1 MRGAIHLFL
10 ALLLAALL
18 PAFSLAQ
25 SSDADDDDDDDD
37 APSAAEQ
44 VAPQKSL
51 AQLPQQDLSEQLLYS
66 LLMGEIAA
74 QRGNPAQAAQ
84 TYLEVARQTR
94 DPRIAR
100 RAVELAQFAR
110 APEIALDAARVWH
123 EADPESPQGLRTVTV
138 LLVNA
143 RRVDD
148 AAPYIAKLL
157 QGKDQAPGGFMQLG
171 QLLVANSDKAANL
184 RVVRKL
190 AEPYPELPE
199 SHFAIAQAA
208 FAANDEALALAELTR
223 ASAIRP
229 GWDLPVIFEAQILRR
244 RAPAQAIERLGGFLD
259 KYPTARD
266 VRLNYA
272 RILVGE
278 KRYPEARTQ
287 FEKLLS
293 LHKDDSEAIY
303 GVGIL
308 AMQAKDYSTAE
319 ANLTRLLEVGF
330 RDPNGLR
337 FTLAQLA
344 EEQKD
349 WPRAIGWYDSIKRGE
364 HAMPARMRTANAL
377 AKQGKLDEARKYL
390 QQVNAGE
397 GERVQ
402 LQIAEAQL
410 LRDAQQHKDAFDL
423 LGKALEANP
432 KQPDLMYDYA
442 LTAEKLNRMDLLE
455 KNLRELIQI
464 KPDHAHAYNALGYSL
479 ADRNER
485 LPEARKLIEKALELA
500 PEDYYIMDSMGWVLY
515 RMGDLKGAAQVLRR
529 AWKGRPD
536 GEIGAHLGE
545 VLWVLGEQAEAE
557 GIWREALEASP
568 DSETLL
574 KTIQRLKK
582 K

>member
-1 MRGAIHLFL
+1 MRRVIHLLL
-10 ALLLAALL
+10 ALLLAALF
-18 PAFSLAQ
+18 PALALAQ
-25 SSDADDDDDDDD
+25 ASDPDDDDDDD
-37 APSAAEQ
+37 APTLTEQ
-44 VAPQKSL
+44 VAPPPL
-51 AQLPQQDLSEQLLYS
+51 AKLPQQDLSEQLLYS
-66 LLMGEIAA
+66 LLLGEIAA
-74 QRGNPAQAAQ
+74 QRGDPAAAAQ
-84 TYLEVARQTR
+84 TYLDVARQTR

-110 APEIALDAARVWH
+110 APEIALDAAKVWH

-138 LLVNA
+138 LLVGSK
-143 RRVDD
+143 RVED

-171 QLLVANSDKAANL
+171 QLLTQNSDKDANL

-199 SHFAIAQAA
+199 AHFAIAQAA
-208 FAANDEALALAELTR
+208 FAATDEALALLELTR
-223 ASAIRP
+223 ASSIRP

-244 RAPAQAIERLGGFLD
+244 RSPAEAIDRLGGFLD

-272 RILVGE
+272 RILVAE

-293 LHKDDSEAIY
+293 LHKDDAEAIY

-319 ANLTRLLEVGF
+319 ANLTRLLDVGF

-377 AKQGKLDEARKYL
+377 AKQGKIDEARKYL

-410 LRDAQQHKDAFDL
+410 LRDAQLHKDAFDL

-432 KQPDLMYDYA
+432 KQPDLMYDFA
-442 LTAEKLNRMDLLE
+442 LTAEKINRMDLLE
-455 KNLRELIQI
+455 ANLRELIVI

-500 PEDYYIMDSMGWVLY
+500 PEDYYIMDSLGWVLY
-515 RMGDLKGAAQVLRR
+515 RMGDLKGAAQTLRR

-545 VLWVLGEQAEAE
+545 VLWVLGEHAEAE

-568 DSETLL
+568 DSDTL
-574 KTIQRLKK
+574 KQTIQRLKK

>member
-1 MRGAIHLFL
+1 MRGAIHLLL
-10 ALLLAALL
+10 ALLLATLFPAL
-18 PAFSLAQ
+18 ALAQ
-25 SSDADDDDDDDD
+25 ASDPDDDDDDDD
-37 APSAAEQ
+37 GPSVAEQ
-44 VAPQKSL
+44 VAPPSL
-51 AQLPQQDLSEQLLYS
+51 AQLPQQDLNEQLLYS
-66 LLMGEIAA
+66 ILLGEIAA
-74 QRGNPAQAAQ
+74 QRGNPAGAAQ
-84 TYLEVARQTR
+84 TYLDLARQTR

-110 APEIALDAARVWH
+110 APDIALDAAKVWH
-123 EADPESPQGLRTVTV
+123 EADPDSPQGLRTVTV
-138 LLVNA
+138 LLVSTK
-143 RRVDD
+143 RVDE

-171 QLLVANSDKAANL
+171 QLLTQNSDKGANL

-190 AEPYPELPE
+190 AEPYPDLAEA
-199 SHFAIAQAA
+199 HFAIAQAA
-208 FAANDEALALAELTR
+208 FAATDEPLALVELTR
-223 ASAIRP
+223 ASSIRP
-229 GWDLPVIFEAQILRR
+229 GWDLPVIFEAQILRKR
-244 RAPAQAIERLGGFLD
+244 SPAEAIARLGGFLD

-272 RILVGE
+272 RILVAE

-287 FEKLLS
+287 FERLLS
-293 LHKDDSEAIY
+293 LHKDDAEAIY

-377 AKQGKLDEARKYL
+377 AKQGKIDEARKYL
-390 QQVNAGE
+390 QQVNGGE

-410 LRDAQQHKDAFDL
+410 LRDAQLHKDAFDL

-442 LTAEKLNRMDLLE
+442 LTAEKLNRIDLLE
-455 KNLRELIQI
+455 TNLRELIQI

-515 RMGDLKGAAQVLRR
+515 RMGDLKGAAQQLRR
-529 AWKGRPD
+529 AWQGRPD

-545 VLWVLGEQAEAE
+545 VLWVLGEHAEAE

-568 DSETLL
+568 DSDTL
-574 KTIQRLKK
+574 KQTIQRLKK

>member
-1 MRGAIHLFL
+1 MRSGIHLLLALFL
-10 ALLLAALL
+10 AVLFPALA
-18 PAFSLAQ
+18 LAQ
-25 SSDADDDDDDDD
+25 SSDADDDDDDD
-37 APSAAEQ
+37 APAPAEEP
-44 VAPQKSL
+44 ARPPSK
-51 AQLPQQDLSEQLLYS
+51 LPQQDLSEQLLYS
-66 LLMGEIAA
+66 ILLGEIAA
-74 QRGNPAQAAQ
+74 QRGSPAAAAQ
-84 TYLEVARQTR
+84 TYLDLARKTR

-100 RAVELAQFAR
+100 RAVELATFAR
-110 APEIALDAARVWH
+110 TPEVALDAARLWH
-123 EADPESPQGLRTVTV
+123 ESDPESPQGLRTVTV

-143 RRVDD
+143 KRVDE
-148 AAPYIAKLL
+148 ATPYIAKLL
-157 QGKDQAPGGFMQLG
+157 EGKDQAAGGFLQLG
-171 QLLVANSDKAANL
+171 QLLGQNADKSANL

-190 AEPYPELPE
+190 AEPYPQVAEA
-199 SHFAIAQAA
+199 HFAVAQAA
-208 FAANDEALALAELTR
+208 LAANDESLALLELTR
-223 ASAIRP
+223 AASIRP
-229 GWDLPVIFEAQILRR
+229 GWDLAAIFEAQILRR
-244 RAPAQAIERLGGFLD
+244 RSPGEAIERLGAFLD

-266 VRLNYA
+266 VRMNYA
-272 RILVGE
+272 RLLVGE

-293 LHKDDSEAIY
+293 LHKDDGEAIY
-303 GVGIL
+303 GVGLL
-308 AMQAKDYSTAE
+308 ALQAKDYATAE
-319 ANLTRLLEVGF
+319 SNLTRLLEIGF

-337 FTLAQLA
+337 FTLAQVA

-377 AKQGKLDEARKYL
+377 AKQGKLEEARRYL
-390 QQVNAGE
+390 QAVNVGD

-410 LRDAQQHKDAFDL
+410 LREAQRHKDAFDL
-423 LGKALEANP
+423 LGKALAANP
-432 KQPDLMYDYA
+432 KQTDLMYDYA
-442 LTAEKLNRMDLLE
+442 LTAEKLDRLDLLE
-455 KNLRELIQI
+455 SNLRALIEL

-515 RMGDLKGAAQVLRR
+515 RMGDLKGAAQQLRR

-545 VLWVLGEQAEAE
+545 VLWALGERAEAE
-557 GIWREALEASP
+557 AIWREALEASP
-568 DSETLL
+568 DSDTLQ

-582 K
+582 

>member
-1 MRGAIHLFL
+1 MRLG
-10 ALLLAALL
+10 LL
-18 PAFSLAQ
+18 
-25 SSDADDDDDDDD
+25 
-37 APSAAEQ
+37 
-44 VAPQKSL
+44 
-51 AQLPQQDLSEQLLYS
+51 
-66 LLMGEIAA
+66 
-74 QRGNPAQAAQ
+74 
-84 TYLEVARQTR
+84 ARQTR

-110 APEIALDAARVWH
+110 APEIALEAAKAWH
-123 EADPESPQGLRTVTV
+123 EADPESPQGLRAVTV
-138 LLVNA
+138 MLVSSK
-143 RRVDD
+143 RVDD

-157 QGKDQAPGGFMQLG
+157 QGKDQAPGGLMQLG
-171 QLLVANSDKAANL
+171 QLLAQNPDKAANL

-190 AEPYPELPE
+190 ADPYAELPE
-199 SHFAIAQAA
+199 AHFAIAQAA
-208 FAANDEALALAELTR
+208 FGANDEALALLELTR

-244 RAPAQAIERLGGFLD
+244 RAPAEAIERLGGFLD

-266 VRLNYA
+266 VRLSYA
-272 RILVGE
+272 RMLVGE

-293 LHKDDSEAIY
+293 LHKDDAAAIY
-303 GVGIL
+303 GVGLL

-319 ANLTRLLEVGF
+319 ANLTKLLEIGF

-390 QQVNAGE
+390 QNVNAGD
-397 GERVQ
+397 GDRVQ

-410 LRDAQQHKDAFDL
+410 LRDAQRHKDAFDL
-423 LGKALEANP
+423 LDKALEANP
-432 KQPDLMYDYA
+432 KQPDLLYDFA
-442 LTAEKLNRMDLLE
+442 LTAEKINRIDLLE
-455 KNLRELIQI
+455 ENLRQLIQL

-500 PEDYYIMDSMGWVLY
+500 PEDYYIMDSLGWVLY
-515 RMGDLKGAAQVLRR
+515 RMGDLKGAAQQLRR
-529 AWKGRPD
+529 AWQGRPD

-545 VLWVLGEQAEAE
+545 VLWALGERTEAE
-557 GIWREALEASP
+557 GVWRQALEASP
-568 DSETLL
+568 DSDTLQ

-582 K
+582 

>member
-1 MRGAIHLFL
+1 ML
-10 ALLLAALL
+10 AYSQA
-18 PAFSLAQ
+18 
-25 SSDADDDDDDDD
+25 SDPDDDDDDDD
-37 APSAAEQ
+37 APPAAQ
-44 VAPQKSL
+44 LAPAPL
-51 AQLPQQDLSEQLLYS
+51 AKLPQQDLNEQLLYS
-66 LLMGEIAA
+66 LLLGEIAA
-74 QRGNPAQAAQ
+74 QRGNPAVAAQ
-84 TYLEVARQTR
+84 TYLDLARQTR

-110 APEIALDAARVWH
+110 APEIALEAAKAWH
-123 EADPESPQGLRTVTV
+123 EADPESPQGLRAVTV
-138 LLVNA
+138 MLVSSK
-143 RRVDD
+143 RVDD

-157 QGKDQAPGGFMQLG
+157 QGKDQAPGGLMQLG
-171 QLLVANSDKAANL
+171 QLLAQNPDKAANL

-190 AEPYPELPE
+190 ADPYAELPE
-199 SHFAIAQAA
+199 AHFAIAQAA
-208 FAANDEALALAELTR
+208 FGANDEALALLELTR

-244 RAPAQAIERLGGFLD
+244 RAPAEAIERLGGFLD

-266 VRLNYA
+266 VRLSYA
-272 RILVGE
+272 RMLVGE

-293 LHKDDSEAIY
+293 LHKDDAEAIY
-303 GVGIL
+303 GVGLL

-319 ANLTRLLEVGF
+319 ANLTKLLEIGF

-390 QQVNAGE
+390 QNVNAGD
-397 GERVQ
+397 GDRVQ

-410 LRDAQQHKDAFDL
+410 LRDAQRHKDAFDL
-423 LGKALEANP
+423 LDKALEANP
-432 KQPDLMYDYA
+432 KQPDLLYDFA
-442 LTAEKLNRMDLLE
+442 LTAEKINRIDLLE
-455 KNLRELIQI
+455 ENLRQLIQL

-500 PEDYYIMDSMGWVLY
+500 PEDYYIMDSLGWVLY
-515 RMGDLKGAAQVLRR
+515 RMGDLKGAAQQLRR
-529 AWKGRPD
+529 AWQGRPD

-545 VLWVLGEQAEAE
+545 VLWVLGERTEAE
-557 GIWREALEASP
+557 GVWRQALEASP
-568 DSETLL
+568 ESDTLQ

-582 K
+582 

>member
-1 MRGAIHLFL
+1 MRGAIHLLL
-10 ALLLAALL
+10 ALLLAALF
-18 PAFSLAQ
+18 PALALAQ
-25 SSDADDDDDDDD
+25 ASDPDDDDDDD
-37 APSAAEQ
+37 APPLTEQ
-44 VAPQKSL
+44 VAPSPL
-51 AQLPQQDLSEQLLYS
+51 AKLPQQDLSEQLLYS
-66 LLMGEIAA
+66 LLLGEIAA
-74 QRGNPAQAAQ
+74 QRGDPAAAAQ
-84 TYLEVARQTR
+84 TYLDVARQTR

-110 APEIALDAARVWH
+110 APEIALDAAKVWH
-123 EADPESPQGLRTVTV
+123 EADPESPQALRTVTV
-138 LLVNA
+138 LLVGSK
-143 RRVDD
+143 RVED

-171 QLLVANSDKAANL
+171 QLLTQNSDKDANL

-199 SHFAIAQAA
+199 AHFAIAQAA
-208 FAANDEALALAELTR
+208 FAATDEALALLELTR
-223 ASAIRP
+223 ASSIRP

-244 RAPAQAIERLGGFLD
+244 RSPAEAIDRLGGFLD

-272 RILVGE
+272 RILVAE

-293 LHKDDSEAIY
+293 LHKDDAEAIY

-377 AKQGKLDEARKYL
+377 AKQGKIDEARKYL

-410 LRDAQQHKDAFDL
+410 LRDAQLHKDAFDL
-423 LGKALEANP
+423 LGKALAANP
-432 KQPDLMYDYA
+432 KQPDLMYDFA
-442 LTAEKLNRMDLLE
+442 LTAEKINRLDLLE
-455 KNLRELIQI
+455 ANLRELIVI

-500 PEDYYIMDSMGWVLY
+500 PEDYYIMDSLGWVLY
-515 RMGDLKGAAQVLRR
+515 RMGDLKGAAQTLRR

-545 VLWVLGEQAEAE
+545 VLWVLGEHAEAE

-568 DSETLL
+568 DSDTL
-574 KTIQRLKK
+574 KQTIQRLKK

>member
-1 MRGAIHLFL
+1 MRGAIHLLL
-10 ALLLAALL
+10 ALLLATLFPTLA
-18 PAFSLAQ
+18 LAQ
-25 SSDADDDDDDDD
+25 ASDPDDDDDDDD
-37 APSAAEQ
+37 APPLVEQ
-44 VAPQKSL
+44 VAPQSL
-51 AQLPQQDLSEQLLYS
+51 AQLPQQDLNEQLLYS
-66 LLMGEIAA
+66 LLIGEIAA
-74 QRGNPAQAAQ
+74 QRGNPAAAAQ

-110 APEIALDAARVWH
+110 APEIALDAAKVWH
-123 EADPESPQGLRTVTV
+123 EADPESPQALRTVTV
-138 LLVNA
+138 LLVGTK
-143 RRVDD
+143 RVDD

-157 QGKDQAPGGFMQLG
+157 QGKDQAPGGLMQLG
-171 QLLVANSDKAANL
+171 QLLTQSSDKGANL

-199 SHFAIAQAA
+199 AHFAIAQAA
-208 FAANDEALALAELTR
+208 FAANDEALALLELTR
-223 ASAIRP
+223 ASSIRP

-244 RAPAQAIERLGGFLD
+244 NSPAEAIARLGGFLD

-272 RILVGE
+272 RILVAE

-287 FEKLLS
+287 FERLLS
-293 LHKDDSEAIY
+293 LHKDDAEAIY

-377 AKQGKLDEARKYL
+377 AKQGKIDEARKYL
-390 QQVNAGE
+390 QSVNGGE

-410 LRDAQQHKDAFDL
+410 LRDAQLHKDAFDL

-432 KQPDLMYDYA
+432 KQPDLMYDFA
-442 LTAEKLNRMDLLE
+442 LTAEKINRVDLLE
-455 KNLRELIQI
+455 TNLRELIQI

-500 PEDYYIMDSMGWVLY
+500 PEDYYIMDSLGWVLY
-515 RMGDLKGAAQVLRR
+515 RMGDLKGAAQQLRR
-529 AWKGRPD
+529 AWQGRPD

-545 VLWVLGEQAEAE
+545 VLWVLGEHAEAE

-568 DSETLL
+568 DSDTL
-574 KTIQRLKK
+574 KQTIQRLKK

>member
-1 MRGAIHLFL
+1 L
-10 ALLLAALL
+10 
-18 PAFSLAQ
+18 
-25 SSDADDDDDDDD
+25 
-37 APSAAEQ
+37 
-44 VAPQKSL
+44 
-51 AQLPQQDLSEQLLYS
+51 
-66 LLMGEIAA
+66 
-74 QRGNPAQAAQ
+74 QA
-84 TYLEVARQTR
+84 
-94 DPRIAR
+94 
-100 RAVELAQFAR
+100 
-110 APEIALDAARVWH
+110 
-123 EADPESPQGLRTVTV
+123 
-138 LLVNA
+138 
-143 RRVDD
+143 
-148 AAPYIAKLL
+148 
-157 QGKDQAPGGFMQLG
+157 KDQAPGGFMQLG
-171 QLLVANSDKAANL
+171 QLLVQNSDKAVNL

-190 AEPYPELPE
+190 AEPYPNVPE
-199 SHFAIAQAA
+199 AHFAIAQAA
-208 FAANDEALALAELTR
+208 FAANDENLALLELTR
-223 ASAIRP
+223 AQSIRP

-244 RAPAQAIERLGGFLD
+244 RAPDEAIQRLGGFLD

-272 RILVGE
+272 RMLVGE

-303 GVGIL
+303 GVGLL
-308 AMQAKDYSTAE
+308 AMQAKDYATAE
-319 ANLTRLLEVGF
+319 ANLTKLLEIGF

-349 WPRAIGWYDSIKRGE
+349 WPRAIGWYESIKRGE
-364 HAMPARMRTANAL
+364 HAMPARLRTANAL

-390 QQVNAGE
+390 QAVNVGD

-410 LRDAQQHKDAFDL
+410 LREAELHKDAFEL

-442 LTAEKLNRMDLLE
+442 LTAEKLNRVDLLE
-455 KNLRELIQI
+455 TNLRELIQI

-500 PEDYYIMDSMGWVLY
+500 PEDYYIMDSLGWVLY
-515 RMGDLKGAAQVLRR
+515 RMGDLKGAAQQLWR

-545 VLWVLGEQAEAE
+545 VLWALGERSQAE

-568 DSETLL
+568 DSDTLK
-574 KTIQRLKK
+574 KTLQRLKK
-582 K
+582 

>member
-1 MRGAIHLFL
+1 MRGVIHLLL
-10 ALLLAALL
+10 ALLFAALF
-18 PAFSLAQ
+18 PMLAYSQ
-25 SSDADDDDDDDD
+25 ASDPDDDDDDDD
-37 APSAAEQ
+37 APPAAQ
-44 VAPQKSL
+44 LAPAPL
-51 AQLPQQDLSEQLLYS
+51 AKLPQQDLNEQLLYS
-66 LLMGEIAA
+66 LLLGEIAA
-74 QRGNPAQAAQ
+74 QRGNPAVAAQ
-84 TYLEVARQTR
+84 TYLDLARQTR

-110 APEIALDAARVWH
+110 APEIALEAAKAWH
-123 EADPESPQGLRTVTV
+123 EADPESPQGLRAVTV
-138 LLVNA
+138 MLVSSK
-143 RRVDD
+143 RVDD

-157 QGKDQAPGGFMQLG
+157 QGKDQAPGGLMQLG
-171 QLLVANSDKAANL
+171 QLLAQNPDKAANL

-190 AEPYPELPE
+190 ADPYAELPE
-199 SHFAIAQAA
+199 AHFAIAQAA
-208 FAANDEALALAELTR
+208 FGANDEALALLELTR

-244 RAPAQAIERLGGFLD
+244 RAPAEAIERLGGFLD

-266 VRLNYA
+266 VRLSYA
-272 RILVGE
+272 RMLVGE

-293 LHKDDSEAIY
+293 LHKDDAEAIY
-303 GVGIL
+303 GVGLL

-319 ANLTRLLEVGF
+319 ANLTKLLEIGF

-390 QQVNAGE
+390 QNVNAGD
-397 GERVQ
+397 GDRVQ

-410 LRDAQQHKDAFDL
+410 LRDAQRHKDAFDL
-423 LGKALEANP
+423 LDKALEANP
-432 KQPDLMYDYA
+432 KQPDLLYDFA
-442 LTAEKLNRMDLLE
+442 LTAEKINRIDLLE
-455 KNLRELIQI
+455 ENLRQLIQL

-500 PEDYYIMDSMGWVLY
+500 PEDYYIMDSLGWVLY
-515 RMGDLKGAAQVLRR
+515 RMGDLKGAAQQLRR
-529 AWKGRPD
+529 AWQGRPD

-545 VLWVLGEQAEAE
+545 VLWVLGERTEAE
-557 GIWREALEASP
+557 GVWRQALEASP
-568 DSETLL
+568 ESDTLQ

-582 K
+582 

>member
-1 MRGAIHLFL
+1 MRSAIHLLL
-10 ALLLAALL
+10 ALLLAVLL
-18 PAFSLAQ
+18 PTFAHAQ
-25 SSDADDDDDDDD
+25 AADDDDDDDDD
-37 APSAAEQ
+37 APPPAAEI
-44 VAPQKSL
+44 
-51 AQLPQQDLSEQLLYS
+51 AQQPPAKLPQQELSEQVLYS
-66 LLMGEIAA
+66 MLLGEIAA
-74 QRGNPAQAAQ
+74 QRGNPAAGAQ
-84 TYLEVARQTR
+84 TYLELARQTR

-100 RAVELAQFAR
+100 RGVELAQLAR
-110 APEIALDAARVWH
+110 APDIALEAAKVWH
-123 EADPESPQGLRTVTV
+123 EADPESPYAMRTVTV
-138 LLVNA
+138 LLINA
-143 RRVDD
+143 KRVDD
-148 AAPYIAKLL
+148 AEPYIAKLL

-171 QLLVANSDKAANL
+171 QLLVQNPDKAGNL

-190 AEPYPELPE
+190 AEPYPNVPE
-199 SHFAIAQAA
+199 AHFAIAQAA
-208 FAANDEALALAELTR
+208 FAANDEALSLLELTR
-223 ASAIRP
+223 AQSIRP

-244 RAPAQAIERLGGFLD
+244 RAPEEALQRLGGFLD

-272 RILVGE
+272 RMLVGE

-293 LHKDDSEAIY
+293 LHKDDPEAIY
-303 GVGIL
+303 GVGLL

-319 ANLTRLLEVGF
+319 ANLTKLLEIGF

-364 HAMPARMRTANAL
+364 HAMPARLRTANAL

-390 QQVNAGE
+390 QNVNVGD

-410 LRDAQQHKDAFDL
+410 LREAERHKDAFEL

-455 KNLRELIQI
+455 TNLRELIQI

-515 RMGDLKGAAQVLRR
+515 RMGDLKGAAQELRR

-545 VLWVLGEQAEAE
+545 VLWVLGERTEAE

-568 DSETLL
+568 DSDTLK
-574 KTIQRLKK
+574 KTILRLKK
-582 K
+582 

>member
-1 MRGAIHLFL
+1 MRGVIHLLL
-10 ALLLAALL
+10 ALLFAALF
-18 PAFSLAQ
+18 PMLAYSQ
-25 SSDADDDDDDDD
+25 VSDPDDDDDDDD
-37 APSAAEQ
+37 APPAAQ
-44 VAPQKSL
+44 LAPAPL
-51 AQLPQQDLSEQLLYS
+51 AKLPQQDLNEQLLYS
-66 LLMGEIAA
+66 LLLGEIAA
-74 QRGNPAQAAQ
+74 QRGNPAVAAQ
-84 TYLEVARQTR
+84 TYLDLARQTR

-110 APEIALDAARVWH
+110 APEIALEAAKAWH
-123 EADPESPQGLRTVTV
+123 EADPESPQGLRAVTV
-138 LLVNA
+138 MLVSSK
-143 RRVDD
+143 RVDD

-157 QGKDQAPGGFMQLG
+157 QGKDQAPGGLMQLG
-171 QLLVANSDKAANL
+171 QLLAQNPDKAANL

-190 AEPYPELPE
+190 ADPYAELPE
-199 SHFAIAQAA
+199 AHFAIAQAA
-208 FAANDEALALAELTR
+208 FGANDEALALLELTR

-244 RAPAQAIERLGGFLD
+244 RAPAEAIERLGGFLD

-266 VRLNYA
+266 VRLSYA
-272 RILVGE
+272 RMLVGE

-293 LHKDDSEAIY
+293 LHKDDAEAIY
-303 GVGIL
+303 GVGLL

-319 ANLTRLLEVGF
+319 ANLTKLLEIGF

-390 QQVNAGE
+390 QNVNAGD
-397 GERVQ
+397 GDRVQ

-410 LRDAQQHKDAFDL
+410 LRDAQRHKDAFDL
-423 LGKALEANP
+423 LDKALEANP
-432 KQPDLMYDYA
+432 KQPDLLYDFA
-442 LTAEKLNRMDLLE
+442 LTAEKINRIDLLE
-455 KNLRELIQI
+455 ENLRQLIQL

-500 PEDYYIMDSMGWVLY
+500 PEDYYIMDSLGWVLY
-515 RMGDLKGAAQVLRR
+515 RMGDLKGAAQQLRR
-529 AWKGRPD
+529 AWQGRPD

-545 VLWVLGEQAEAE
+545 VLWALGERTEAE
-557 GIWREALEASP
+557 GVWRQALEASP
-568 DSETLL
+568 DSDTLQ

-582 K
+582 

>member
-1 MRGAIHLFL
+1 MRGAIHLLL
-10 ALLLAALL
+10 ALLLAALFPSL
-18 PAFSLAQ
+18 MLAQ
-25 SSDADDDDDDDD
+25 SSPDADDDDDDDD
-37 APSAAEQ
+37 APPMAEQ
-44 VAPQKSL
+44 VAPLPL

-66 LLMGEIAA
+66 LLLGEIAA

-110 APEIALDAARVWH
+110 SPEIALDAAKLWH
-123 EADPESPQGLRTVTV
+123 EADPASPQGLRTVTV

-143 RRVDD
+143 KRVDD

-157 QGKDQAPGGFMQLG
+157 QGKDQTPGGLMQLG
-171 QLLVANSDKAANL
+171 QLLAQNTDKAANL

-190 AEPYPELPE
+190 AEPYAELPE

-208 FAANDEALALAELTR
+208 FAANDEALALVELTR
-223 ASAIRP
+223 ASSIRP

-244 RAPAQAIERLGGFLD
+244 RSPAQAIERLGGFLD

-287 FEKLLS
+287 FEQLLS
-293 LHKDDSEAIY
+293 LHKDDTEAIY

-390 QQVNAGE
+390 QQVNVGE
-397 GERVQ
+397 GDRVQ

-410 LRDAQQHKDAFDL
+410 LRDAQRHKDAFDL
-423 LGKALEANP
+423 LGKALESNP
-432 KQPDLMYDYA
+432 KQPELMYDFA

-455 KNLRELIQI
+455 KNLRELIQL

-500 PEDYYIMDSMGWVLY
+500 PEDYYIMDSLGWVLY
-515 RMGDLKGAAQVLRR
+515 RMGDLKGAAQQLRR

-545 VLWVLGEQAEAE
+545 VLWVLGERTEAE

-568 DSETLL
+568 DSETLQ

-582 K
+582 

>member
-1 MRGAIHLFL
+1 MRSAIHLLL
-10 ALLLAALL
+10 ALLLAVLL
-18 PAFSLAQ
+18 PTFALAQ
-25 SSDADDDDDDDD
+25 ATDDDDDDDDD
-37 APSAAEQ
+37 AAPPAAEIAQ
-44 VAPQKSL
+44 APSK
-51 AQLPQQDLSEQLLYS
+51 LPQQDLSEQVLYS
-66 LLMGEIAA
+66 MLLGEIAA
-74 QRGNPAQAAQ
+74 QRGEPAAAAK
-84 TYLEVARQTR
+84 TYLDLARQTG

-100 RAVELAQFAR
+100 RAVELAQLAR
-110 APEIALDAARVWH
+110 TADIALDAAKVWH
-123 EADPESPQGLRTVTV
+123 DSDPESQQGLRTLTI
-138 LLVNA
+138 LLVA
-143 RRVDD
+143 MKRVDD
-148 AAPYIAKLL
+148 AEPYIAKLL
-157 QGKDQAPGGFMQLG
+157 QGKDQTAGGFMQLG
-171 QLLVANSDKAANL
+171 QLLVQNADKGANL

-190 AEPYPELPE
+190 AEPYPNVPE
-199 SHFAIAQAA
+199 AHFAIAQAA
-208 FAANDEALALAELTR
+208 FAANDETLALLELTR
-223 ASAIRP
+223 AQSIRP

-244 RAPAQAIERLGGFLD
+244 RAPDEAIQRLGGFLD

-272 RILVGE
+272 RMLVGE

-293 LHKDDSEAIY
+293 LHKDDAEAIY
-303 GVGIL
+303 GVGVL
-308 AMQAKDYSTAE
+308 AMQAKDYATAE
-319 ANLTRLLEVGF
+319 ANLTKLLEIGF

-337 FTLAQLA
+337 FTLAQVA

-364 HAMPARMRTANAL
+364 HAMPARLRTANAL

-390 QQVNAGE
+390 QAVNVGD

-410 LRDAQQHKDAFDL
+410 LREAELHKDAFEL

-442 LTAEKLNRMDLLE
+442 LTAEKLNRVDLLE
-455 KNLRELIQI
+455 TNLRELIQI

-515 RMGDLKGAAQVLRR
+515 RMGDLKGAAQQLWR

-545 VLWVLGEQAEAE
+545 VLWVLGERSQAE

-568 DSETLL
+568 DSDTLK
-574 KTIQRLKK
+574 KTLQRLKK
-582 K
+582 

>member
-1 MRGAIHLFL
+1 LLF
-10 ALLLAALL
+10 AVLL
-18 PAFSLAQ
+18 PTFAHAQ
-25 SSDADDDDDDDD
+25 AQDDDDDDDDD
-37 APSAAEQ
+37 AAPPAAEI
-44 VAPQKSL
+44 
-51 AQLPQQDLSEQLLYS
+51 AQQPPAKLPQQDLSEQVLYS
-66 LLMGEIAA
+66 MLLGEIAA
-74 QRGNPAQAAQ
+74 QRGNPAAGAQ
-84 TYLEVARQTR
+84 TYLELARQTR

-100 RAVELAQFAR
+100 RAVELAQLAR
-110 APEIALDAARVWH
+110 SADIALDAAKVWH
-123 EADPESPQGLRTVTV
+123 DADPESPYALRTVTV

-143 RRVDD
+143 KRVDD
-148 AAPYIAKLL
+148 AEPYIAKLL
-157 QGKDQAPGGFMQLG
+157 QGKDQTAGGFMQLG
-171 QLLVANSDKAANL
+171 QLLVQNPDKAGNL

-190 AEPYPELPE
+190 AEPYPNVPE
-199 SHFAIAQAA
+199 AHFAIAQAA
-208 FAANDEALALAELTR
+208 FAANDEALALLELTR
-223 ASAIRP
+223 VQTIRP

-244 RAPAQAIERLGGFLD
+244 RAPDEALQRLGGFLD
-259 KYPTARD
+259 QYPTARD

-272 RILVGE
+272 RMLVGE

-293 LHKDDSEAIY
+293 LHKDDAEAIY
-303 GVGIL
+303 GVGLL
-308 AMQAKDYSTAE
+308 AMQAKDYGTAE
-319 ANLTRLLEVGF
+319 ANLTKLLEIGF

-364 HAMPARMRTANAL
+364 HAMPARLRTANAL

-390 QQVNAGE
+390 QNVNAGD

-410 LRDAQQHKDAFDL
+410 LREADRNKDAFEL

-442 LTAEKLNRMDLLE
+442 LTAEKVNRMDLLE
-455 KNLRELIQI
+455 TNLRELIQI

-515 RMGDLKGAAQVLRR
+515 RMGDLKGAAQQLRR

-545 VLWVLGEQAEAE
+545 VLWVLGDRTEAE
-557 GIWREALEASP
+557 GVWREALEASP
-568 DSETLL
+568 DSDTLK

-582 K
+582 

>member
-1 MRGAIHLFL
+1 MRGAIHLLL
-10 ALLLAALL
+10 ALLLATLFPAL
-18 PAFSLAQ
+18 ALAQ
-25 SSDADDDDDDDD
+25 ASDPDDDDDDD
-37 APSAAEQ
+37 APSLTEQ
-44 VAPQKSL
+44 VAPPPL
-51 AQLPQQDLSEQLLYS
+51 AKLPQQDLSEQILYS
-66 LLMGEIAA
+66 LLLGEIAA
-74 QRGNPAQAAQ
+74 QRGNPAGAAQ
-84 TYLEVARQTR
+84 TYLDIARQTR

-110 APEIALDAARVWH
+110 APEIALDAAKVWH

-138 LLVNA
+138 LLVGSK
-143 RRVDD
+143 RVED

-171 QLLVANSDKAANL
+171 QLLTQNSDKDANL

-199 SHFAIAQAA
+199 AHFAIAQAA
-208 FAANDEALALAELTR
+208 FAATDEALALLELTR
-223 ASAIRP
+223 ASSIRP

-244 RAPAQAIERLGGFLD
+244 RSPAEAIDRLGGFLD

-272 RILVGE
+272 RILVAE

-293 LHKDDSEAIY
+293 LHKDDAEAIY

-377 AKQGKLDEARKYL
+377 AKQGKIDEARKYL

-410 LRDAQQHKDAFDL
+410 LRDAQLHKDAFDL
-423 LGKALEANP
+423 LGKALAANP
-432 KQPDLMYDYA
+432 KQPDLMYDFA
-442 LTAEKLNRMDLLE
+442 LTAEKINRMDLLE
-455 KNLRELIQI
+455 ANLRELIVI

-500 PEDYYIMDSMGWVLY
+500 PEDYYIMDSLGWVLY
-515 RMGDLKGAAQVLRR
+515 RMGDLKGAAQTLRR

-545 VLWVLGEQAEAE
+545 VLWVLGEHAEAE

-568 DSETLL
+568 DSDTL
-574 KTIQRLKK
+574 KQTIQRLKK

>member
-1 MRGAIHLFL
+1 MRSAIHLLL
-10 ALLLAALL
+10 ALIFAALL
-18 PAFSLAQ
+18 PAFAFAQ
-25 SSDADDDDDDDD
+25 ASDDDDDDEDD
-37 APSAAEQ
+37 APPPAAEIAKQ
-44 VAPQKSL
+44 PPAK
-51 AQLPQQDLSEQLLYS
+51 LPQQDLSEQVLYS
-66 LLMGEIAA
+66 MLLGEIAA
-74 QRGNPAQAAQ
+74 QRGEPASAAK
-84 TYLEVARQTR
+84 TYLDLARQTR

-100 RAVELAQFAR
+100 RAVELAQLAR
-110 APEIALDAARVWH
+110 TADIALDAAKVWH
-123 EADPESPQGLRTVTV
+123 ESDPESQQGLRTLTI
-138 LLVNA
+138 LLVSMK
-143 RRVDD
+143 RVDD
-148 AAPYIAKLL
+148 AEPYIARLL

-171 QLLVANSDKAANL
+171 QLLVQNADKTANL

-190 AEPYPELPE
+190 AEPYPNVPE
-199 SHFAIAQAA
+199 AHFAIAQAA
-208 FAANDEALALAELTR
+208 FAANDETTALLELTR
-223 ASAIRP
+223 AQSMRP

-244 RAPAQAIERLGGFLD
+244 RAPEEAIQRLGGFLD

-272 RILVGE
+272 RMLVGE

-293 LHKDDSEAIY
+293 LHKDDTEAIY
-303 GVGIL
+303 GVGLL
-308 AMQAKDYSTAE
+308 AMQAKDYATAE
-319 ANLTRLLEVGF
+319 ANLTKLLEVGF

-364 HAMPARMRTANAL
+364 HAMPARLRTANAL

-390 QQVNAGE
+390 QAVNVGD

-410 LRDAQQHKDAFDL
+410 LREAELHKDAFDL

-455 KNLRELIQI
+455 TNLRELIQI

-515 RMGDLKGAAQVLRR
+515 RMGDLKGAADQLRR
-529 AWKGRPD
+529 AWQGRPD

-545 VLWVLGEQAEAE
+545 VLWVLGERSQAE

-568 DSETLL
+568 DSETLK

-582 K
+582 

>member
-1 MRGAIHLFL
+1 MRGVIHLLL
-10 ALLLAALL
+10 ALLLAALF
-18 PAFSLAQ
+18 PMLAYSQ
-25 SSDADDDDDDDD
+25 ASDPDDDDDDDD
-37 APSAAEQ
+37 APPAAQ
-44 VAPQKSL
+44 LAPAPL
-51 AQLPQQDLSEQLLYS
+51 AKLPQQDLNEQLLYS
-66 LLMGEIAA
+66 LLLGEIAA
-74 QRGNPAQAAQ
+74 QRGNPAVAAQ
-84 TYLEVARQTR
+84 TYLDLARQTR

-110 APEIALDAARVWH
+110 APEIALEAAKAWH
-123 EADPESPQGLRTVTV
+123 EADPESPQRLRAVTV
-138 LLVNA
+138 MLVSSK
-143 RRVDD
+143 RVDD

-157 QGKDQAPGGFMQLG
+157 QGKDQAPGGLMQLG
-171 QLLVANSDKAANL
+171 QLLAQNPDKAANL

-190 AEPYPELPE
+190 ADPYAELPE
-199 SHFAIAQAA
+199 AHFAIAQAA
-208 FAANDEALALAELTR
+208 FGANDEALALLELTR

-244 RAPAQAIERLGGFLD
+244 RAPAEAIERLGGFLD

-266 VRLNYA
+266 VRLSYA
-272 RILVGE
+272 RMLVGE

-293 LHKDDSEAIY
+293 LHKDDAEAIY
-303 GVGIL
+303 GVGLL

-319 ANLTRLLEVGF
+319 ANLTKLLEIGF

-390 QQVNAGE
+390 QSVNAGD
-397 GERVQ
+397 GDRVQ

-410 LRDAQQHKDAFDL
+410 LRDAQRHKDAFDL
-423 LGKALEANP
+423 LDKALEANP
-432 KQPDLMYDYA
+432 KQPDLLYDFA
-442 LTAEKLNRMDLLE
+442 LTAEKINRIDLLE
-455 KNLRELIQI
+455 ENLRQLIQL

-500 PEDYYIMDSMGWVLY
+500 PEDYYIMDSLGWVLY
-515 RMGDLKGAAQVLRR
+515 RMGDLKGAAQQLRR
-529 AWKGRPD
+529 AWQGRPD
-536 GEIGAHLGE
+536 GEIGAHLGD
-545 VLWVLGEQAEAE
+545 VLWVLGERTEAE
-557 GIWREALEASP
+557 GVWRQALEASP
-568 DSETLL
+568 ESDTLQ

-582 K
+582 